1 MERAKQLTVSLPNK
15 LGMLAKVCR
24 VLADAKVNILAIS
37 VVEATEVGLV
47 RLIVDDPRSGARALE
62 EQKFSVI
69 QTPVRLIE
77 LPNKLGALAEMAER
91 LVQRK
96 VNVDFI
102 YGSTA
107 FGRNKSILVIE
118 AKSAK

>member
-1 MERAKQLTVSLPNK
+1 
-15 LGMLAKVCR
+15 
-24 VLADAKVNILAIS
+24 VNILAIP